1 MLQTV
6 LVLRNYYFRR
16 NIRPFS
22 FFPVAAVDWKRILP
36 IYLDVAAAAAVVAV
50 VEAAVEILRRRLQL
64 PRPGR
69 SNPRDHFSLK
79 RISFPPKIGLKAM
92 K

>member
-1 MLQTV
+1 MLRTV
-6 LVLRNYYFRR
+6 LVLQNYYFRR

-22 FFPVAAVDWKRILP
+22 FSPVEAVDWKRNLP
-36 IYLDVAAAAAVVAV
+36 IYLDVEAVVAAA

-79 RISFPPKIGLKAM
+79 RISFPPKIGLKTI